1 MANPAIPGWTSL
13 RILHVTRTASTV
25 EAFLRPLLAEHRS
38 RGHCVELAFGRS
50 AEGSADFGV
59 PVHPY
64 PIDRSLRPDRLIN
77 TVDAL
82 KTILQEG
89 RFDVVVS
96 HMVLA
101 GLATRLAFGL
111 AGRPGRLLYA
121 SHGLACYPTRNPV
134 ARWLALQLEQSMKQW
149 TDAMVVLNGFDYRV
163 ATQHRLAG
171 ARAKVHLL
179 HTVGIPYS
187 SIVHTAETLDRQAY
201 RQHLGLA
208 PDVPVVTYAGRLIRP
223 KGVQTFLEIAR
234 RMSAAGA
241 RAQFV
246 IAGSGPLQ
254 GVVRQ
259 FVEAQNLA
267 ASVHLLGWYD
277 DVPGLLAA
285 SDILCLPTFY
295 EGAPVILQEAMA
307 AGIAVVAS
315 DVPGPQDMIDDPHN
329 GLLVR
334 AGDIDGFCSS
344 LSDLLL
350 DETWRRELGRR
361 ARSHAALFDVSIWAP
376 AWVDVIEEVAHHRC
390 PDLMRNAG

>member
-1 MANPAIPGWTSL
+1 MASSAIPGWTSL

-25 EAFLRPLLAEHRS
+25 EAFLRPMLAEHRS
-38 RGHCVELAFGRS
+38 RGHCVELALGCPSERPV
-50 AEGSADFGV
+50 DFGV
-59 PVHPY
+59 PVHLY
-64 PIDRSLRPDRLIN
+64 PAERSLRPDRLIR

-82 KTILQEG
+82 RAILQEG

-101 GLATRLAFGL
+101 GLVTRLAFGL

-134 ARWLALQLEQSMKQW
+134 ARWLALQLEQSMRPW
-149 TDAMVVLNGFDYRV
+149 TDAMIVLNGFDYRL

-187 SIVHTAETLDRQAY
+187 RIVHTAETLDRQSY
-201 RQHLGLA
+201 RQSLGLA
-208 PDVPVVTYAGRLIRP
+208 PDVPVVTYAGRFIRP
-223 KGVQTFLEIAR
+223 KGVQTFLEVAR
-234 RMSAAGA
+234 RMSAAGT

-246 IAGSGPLQ
+246 IAGSGPLE
-254 GVVRQ
+254 GLVRG
-259 FVEAQNLA
+259 FVEAQNLTA
-267 ASVHLLGWYD
+267 GVHLLGWHD
-277 DVPGLLAA
+277 DVPALLAA

-315 DVPGPQDMIDDPHN
+315 DVPGPQDLIDDRHN
-329 GLLVR
+329 GLLVA
-334 AGDIDGFCSS
+334 AGNINGFCSAIS
-344 LSDLLL
+344 NLLA
-350 DETWRRELGRR
+350 DEAWRRELGHR

-376 AWVDVIEEVAHHRC
+376 AWVDVIEAAARPGC
-390 PDLMRNAG
+390 PDSLRSAG